1 MTKLPNSVFDRRKR
15 YLGLKRFYEASYLV
29 NMIIRPADLKF
40 EMWFKN
46 TRQSQFLDISW
57 ELDGVPIS
65 GGSQQDQVPQ
75 PFRSRV
81 HSFKDRWLNPRQFP
95 VEQAF
100 AESSLSHE
108 TT

>member
-1 MTKLPNSVFDRRKR
+1 MRKLPNSVFDRRKR

-65 GGSQQDQVPQ
+65 GGAQEDQVPQ

-81 HSFKDRWLNPRQFP
+81 HSFRDRWLNSRQFP

-108 TT
+108 T

>member
-1 MTKLPNSVFDRRKR
+1 
-15 YLGLKRFYEASYLV
+15 
-29 NMIIRPADLKF
+29 MIIRPADLKF

-65 GGSQQDQVPQ
+65 GGAQEDQVPQ

-81 HSFKDRWLNPRQFP
+81 HSFRDRWLNSRQFP

-108 TT
+108 T